1 METSKDELIVEEI
14 DKSEKVDDVDELIT
28 APLITLAQQPR
39 GMGKTEETLEKTQ
52 DKINLDEIMLEFTKD
67 YNLDSLKYPEIKKNM
82 LRAFGTLKN
91 IIADNNDEIEMTRDD
106 WDRFHSNISKHV
118 LSLKD
123 KITE

>member
-1 METSKDELIVEEI
+1 
-14 DKSEKVDDVDELIT
+14 
-28 APLITLAQQPR
+28 
-39 GMGKTEETLEKTQ
+39 MGKPEETLEKTQ

-91 IIADNNDEIEMTRDD
+91 IMADNNDEIEMTRDD

-123 KITE
+123 KITEIVVATFPCCCHNMWLTTCCHIYKCYC